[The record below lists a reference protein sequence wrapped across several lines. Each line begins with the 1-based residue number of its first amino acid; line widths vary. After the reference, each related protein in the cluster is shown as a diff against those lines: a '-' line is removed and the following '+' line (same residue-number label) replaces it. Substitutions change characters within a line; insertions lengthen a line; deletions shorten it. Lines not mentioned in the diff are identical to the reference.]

1 MRMKRSSNHQ
11 RCSIKKSVVK
21 NFKKLTGKHLCQ
33 REYLFFKKNFI
44 KKKTLA
50 QVYRKKTNKQ
60 VFSCELCEIFKNT
73 VFTEHLW
80 TTASENGYVFSWSV
94 FKPSTVL
101 KLLEQ
106 YGFPITCAT
115 KTIFLC
121 LHGAQ
126 TKINI
131 PD

>member
-44 KKKTLA
+44 KKRTLA
-50 QVYRKKTNKQ
+50 Q

-73 VFTEHLW
+73 FFTEHLW
-80 TTASENGYVFSWSV
+80 TTACENGCVFSWSV

-115 KTIFLC
+115 TMIFLC

-131 PD
+131 PN